1 MDTVTNENLLP
12 QIIENKLKLG
22 LGGASISLKDFLIAS
37 EKTAAELSEVISEKI
52 CSLSTARAHTIWKAL
67 DEESKFELAYSD
79 YGTFNLSLV
88 EKLNLRGETLKQ
100 AFTTIHAKSIFD
112 LDAAPLSSAAYVN
125 AFTIIQSELL
135 ATCKQLFAAKADGRE
150 RLIEFL
156 SCFETDFIASLVRHE
171 IARYYIDEEGA
182 ELDFD
187 MVENEMGGL
196 QFIGPESGE
205 DEADEEGD
213 YYGQPEPLEVFNNI
227 FIKGGTVPPRLEFT
241 SWLQQYAPEIYS
253 AIVNFLIF
261 FASEQS
267 VPVWERPN
275 PTDEE
280 ENNLDAPEASFTN
293 NDDKDRF
300 ARINYDRN
308 PFRDRP
314 LQKEA
319 LVSVESE
326 KEVRRLIRVYCITSP
341 LKKDFT
347 KVGQQDFPAQAGVI
361 ATILRES
368 GKETRSIQTFEE
380 LKKAVWDAV
389 GFTSINQWVHKQNNP
404 QRLISSS
411 GKKWLF
417 DEMKVLGVGAFA
429 ADAIFFEGLEKSKSL
444 VLRLYGWLSLV
455 KIFWSIADQNKRFT
469 DLATIKN
476 DTFYWDENITC
487 CTLIFQLVLG
497 TEKLFF
503 SLKDVARFCALS
515 RKPKWVNTM
524 QRSFRE
530 LAEQHNAISAV
541 PIFNEHINLLSQKGT
556 NIFRIADQILLATK
570 AERELV
576 AVVKEKAEEHYQ
588 LFIES
593 CAKKKKTEMEIR
605 SELDFHF
612 AFTLVT
618 SRIDSYRKEAED
630 YLHHLVERFSFP
642 GDMDFDGFDL
652 NTDNSNK

>member
-1 MDTVTNENLLP
+1 MDATTNENLLP
-12 QIIENKLKLG
+12 EIIEKKLELG
-22 LGGASISLKDFLIAS
+22 LSGANISLKDFLIVS
-37 EKTAAELSEVISEKI
+37 GKTAAELSEVITDKI
-52 CSLSTARAHTIWKAL
+52 CSLSTARAQTIWKAL

-79 YGTFNLSLV
+79 NGTFNLSLV
-88 EKLNLRGETLKQ
+88 EKLNLRGVTLKQ

-125 AFTIIQSELL
+125 AFTVIQSELL

-150 RLIEFL
+150 RLTEFL
-156 SCFETDFIASLVRHE
+156 SGFETDFLASLIRHE

-187 MVENEMGGL
+187 MMENEAGGID
-196 QFIGPESGE
+196 FIRQDPGDDAS
-205 DEADEEGD
+205 ADDGG
-213 YYGQPEPLEVFNNI
+213 YYRQPEPLEEFNNT

-241 SWLQQYAPEIYS
+241 SWLQQHAPEIYS
-253 AIVNFLIF
+253 VVLNILIF
-261 FASEQS
+261 FASEQG

-280 ENNLDAPEASFTN
+280 EKELETTETPFKH

-300 ARINYDRN
+300 ARITYDPN
-308 PFRDRP
+308 PFRERT
-314 LQKEA
+314 LRKEA

-341 LKKDFT
+341 LKNDFI
-347 KVGQQDFPAQAGVI
+347 KVGQQDFSAQAKVI
-361 ATILRES
+361 ATILSES
-368 GKETRSIQTFEE
+368 GKDTSAIQTFEQ
-380 LKKAVWDAV
+380 LKKAVWDTV
-389 GFTSINQWVHKQNNP
+389 GFTSLNQWVHKQDNP

-429 ADAIFFEGLEKSKSL
+429 TDAIFFEGLEKSKGL
-444 VLRLYGWLSLV
+444 VLRLFGWLSLV

-476 DTFYWDENITC
+476 DTLYWEENITC

-497 TEKLFF
+497 TDKLFF
-503 SLKDVARFCALS
+503 SLEDVSRFCEMS
-515 RKPKWVNTM
+515 REPEWVDTM

-530 LAEQHNAISAV
+530 LADQHNAISAV
-541 PIFNEHINLLSQKGT
+541 PIFDEHINHLSHTGT

-576 AVVKEKAEEHYQ
+576 AVVKEKAEEHVQ
-588 LFIES
+588 LYIRSYANKE
-593 CAKKKKTEMEIR
+593 KTEFDLR

-612 AFTLVT
+612 AFTMVT
-618 SRIDSYRKEAED
+618 SRINDYRKEATD
-630 YLHHLVERFSFP
+630 YLNHLIEQFSIP
-642 GDMDFDGFDL
+642 GDIDLGEFDL
-652 NTDNSNK
+652 DA